1 MDFTFT
7 DWLEMIGFITG
18 LLCVFLA
25 IKNHIWNWPVA
36 IVSTLCY
43 LVLFYQSKLYSDSG
57 LQLVFLG
64 MQVYGW
70 AVWNRNPS
78 SAKAGGISRLS
89 RTQVR
94 LVVVITLTAALV
106 WGYVLPLLK
115 KDQIFPYWD
124 SLTTSISISAII
136 LQAQKKIENWI
147 LWIIVD
153 IIYIPL
159 YLLRDLNL
167 TAGLYA
173 MFLIMAF
180 WGAFEWKKQLTNTEI
195 HEAD

>member
-1 MDFTFT
+1 MNLTPS
-7 DWLEMIGFITG
+7 DWLEIIGFITG

-70 AVWNRNPS
+70 VVWNRNPS

-89 RTQVR
+89 RLQAG
-94 LVVVITLTAALV
+94 LVVVITLTASLV
-106 WGYVLPLLK
+106 WGFVLPLLK

-167 TAGLYA
+167 TAGLYV